1 MFVQS
6 EIEGVFEKAITWYKA
21 LVRKKKHFFP
31 MILGISWWYLR
42 YPLGIKG
49 QKGKKKLG
57 IKKMKC

>member
-6 EIEGVFEKAITWYKA
+6 EIEGVFEKGITWCKA
-21 LVRKKKHFFP
+21 LVRKRKKQFSP

-49 QKGKKKLG
+49 QKGKKGSYYLC
-57 IKKMKC
+57 ID

>member
-6 EIEGVFEKAITWYKA
+6 EIEGVFEKGITS
-21 LVRKKKHFFP
+21 KKKKKQISP

-49 QKGKKKLG
+49 QKGKKK
-57 IKKMKC
+57 